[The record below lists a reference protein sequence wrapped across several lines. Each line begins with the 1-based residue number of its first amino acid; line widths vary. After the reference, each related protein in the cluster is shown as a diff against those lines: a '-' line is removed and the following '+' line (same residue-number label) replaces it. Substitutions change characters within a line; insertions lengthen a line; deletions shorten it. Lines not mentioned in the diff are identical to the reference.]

1 MKKLLLLLLTIT
13 CFACSS
19 SDDDDDNNCSGLSTA
34 GLEITQSFIT
44 AGLSYFTDP
53 TNAACVAYENAAQG
67 YIDYSNSILDCLEAD
82 DRAELEEEIED
93 IEAELANL
101 VCT

>member
-1 MKKLLLLLLTIT
+1 MTII

-19 SDDDDDNNCSGLSTA
+19 SDDDNNCSGLSTD
-34 GLEITQSFIT
+34 GIEITQNFIT
-44 AGLSYFTDP
+44 TGLNYFADP